1 MPPQRPGSAP
11 SLDMS
16 HPDGARKAFPAMPS
30 PPVSPRPTPSGQR
43 HNGPIWRPRRSSGSA
58 RHASVKPTTSPHW
71 SPFSSPTRARG
82 STGRSSTSTAA
93 PSCADLM
100 ATSTPRKR
108 DGDERRRALC
118 NAAIQV
124 LADHGSRGL
133 THAQV
138 DRRAGMPDGT
148 TSYYYRTREALLRG
162 VGKRVAEIDVANLQ
176 SVSDEPANP
185 DAPFAHL
192 ARLTLM
198 QATGDGL
205 ALNRARH
212 ELLLRAARDPDL
224 ADTSGEFVARMNV
237 MARVAIAHL

>member
-1 MPPQRPGSAP
+1 M
-11 SLDMS
+11 
-16 HPDGARKAFPAMPS
+16 
-30 PPVSPRPTPSGQR
+30 T
-43 HNGPIWRPRRSSGSA
+43 I
-58 RHASVKPTTSPHW
+58 
-71 SPFSSPTRARG
+71 
-82 STGRSSTSTAA
+82 
-93 PSCADLM
+93 
-100 ATSTPRKR
+100 STPRRR

-118 NAAIQV
+118 DAAIQV
-124 LADHGSRGL
+124 LADQGSRGL
-133 THAQV
+133 THGQV
-138 DRRAGMPDGT
+138 DRQAEMPDGT

-176 SVSDEPANP
+176 LVRDEPANP

-224 ADTSGEFVARMNV
+224 ADTSQEFVARMNA
-237 MARVAIAHL
+237 MARDAIAHLQPDTDDPELLKAQTTAVTTFLAGVFTRLVAGDRGINDAEQLSRLLQAVAKAVASERADT

>member
-1 MPPQRPGSAP
+1 M
-11 SLDMS
+11 
-16 HPDGARKAFPAMPS
+16 
-30 PPVSPRPTPSGQR
+30 T
-43 HNGPIWRPRRSSGSA
+43 I
-58 RHASVKPTTSPHW
+58 
-71 SPFSSPTRARG
+71 
-82 STGRSSTSTAA
+82 
-93 PSCADLM
+93 
-100 ATSTPRKR
+100 STPRKR

-118 NAAIQV
+118 DAAIKV

-162 VGKRVAEIDVANLQ
+162 VGKRVAEIDIANLQ
-176 SVSDEPANP
+176 SVNDEPANP

-212 ELLLRAARDPDL
+212 ELLLRAAHDPDL
-224 ADTSGEFVARMNV
+224 ADTSSEFVARMNV
-237 MARVAIAHL
+237 MAHAAIARLQPGTDDPELLKAQSTAVTTFLAGVFTRLVAGDRTINDAEQLSRLLQAVAKAVASERADT

>member
-1 MPPQRPGSAP
+1 
-11 SLDMS
+11 
-16 HPDGARKAFPAMPS
+16 
-30 PPVSPRPTPSGQR
+30 
-43 HNGPIWRPRRSSGSA
+43 
-58 RHASVKPTTSPHW
+58 
-71 SPFSSPTRARG
+71 
-82 STGRSSTSTAA
+82 
-93 PSCADLM
+93 M

-224 ADTSGEFVARMNV
+224 ADASSEFVARMNA
-237 MARVAIAHL
+237 MAHTAIAHLQPATDDPELLTAQTTAVTTFLAGVFTRLVAGDRGIHDADQLSRLLQAVAKAVASERADI